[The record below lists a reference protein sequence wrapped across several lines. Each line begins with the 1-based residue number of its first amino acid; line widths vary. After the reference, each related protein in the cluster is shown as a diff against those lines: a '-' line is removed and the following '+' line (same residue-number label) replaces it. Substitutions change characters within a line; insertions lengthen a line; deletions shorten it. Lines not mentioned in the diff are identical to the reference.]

1 MPRTG
6 HIALAGAPNV
16 GKSSLLNA
24 LVGTHLAIVSPKA
37 QATRL
42 PVTGLR
48 TDGDTQY
55 VFHDLPGLLDPAYLH
70 AGAHARA
77 RRWRRSE
84 RMDVVL
90 HLHPAPEAPAP
101 PFRALAGLRRPASR
115 RPLLTVYTKGDLV
128 PRGPARASSPRAAL
142 VTGRDRGWASTDLLA
157 RVREQLP
164 EAGVRVTI
172 PRTSGPSRSAS
183 SWWSTCARQP
193 SSCSG
198 DELPY
203 AFTAEVEE
211 FREAERPVYIRVT
224 LFVERESQ
232 KGIVIGQGGRTI
244 KRHRRPRAGAAG
256 GADRRAGLPRR
267 LGEGAAPLAQAAR
280 GPDPLRLSRTADRR
294 PPIRQGDRVTLA
306 PELLEILVC
315 PKCKGDLEY
324 RTQPESLVCH
334 ACRLVYAV
342 EDGIPIMLIDEAKP
356 L

>member
-55 VFHDLPGLLDPAYLH
+55 VFHDLPGLLDPDYLMQERMREL
-70 AGAHARA
+70 ALEAIQ
-77 RRWRRSE
+77 

-90 HLHPAPEAPAP
+90 HLHPATEAPAP
-101 PFRALAGLRRPASR
+101 PFLALTRLDAPPPGT
-115 RPLLTVYTKGDLV
+115 LLTVYTKGDLV
-128 PRGPARASSPRAAL
+128 SATRREELARMAL
-142 VTGRDRGWASTDLLA
+142 VTGTGGMGLPDLLA
-157 RVREQLP
+157 RVREELP
-164 EAGVRVTI
+164 EGEFAYDPEDVGT
-172 PRTSGPSRSAS
+172 
-183 SWWSTCARQP
+183 QP
-193 SSCSG
+193 LRFFVVEYLREAAFQLLG

-244 KRHRRPRAGAAG
+244 RALGVHARERLEALMGVPVYLDAWVKVLPQWRKQPAALTRFGFPEPSTAGRRSGK
-256 GADRRAGLPRR
+256 
-267 LGEGAAPLAQAAR
+267 E
-280 GPDPLRLSRTADRR
+280 TA
-294 PPIRQGDRVTLA
+294 
-306 PELLEILVC
+306 
-315 PKCKGDLEY
+315 
-324 RTQPESLVCH
+324 
-334 ACRLVYAV
+334 
-342 EDGIPIMLIDEAKP
+342 
-356 L
+356 

>member
-55 VFHDLPGLLDPAYLH
+55 VFHDLPGLLDPDYLMQERMREL
-70 AGAHARA
+70 ALEAIQ
-77 RRWRRSE
+77 

-101 PFRALAGLRRPASR
+101 PFLALTRLDTPPPGT
-115 RPLLTVYTKGDLV
+115 LLTVYTKGDLV
-128 PRGPARASSPRAAL
+128 SATRREELARTAL
-142 VTGRDRGWASTDLLA
+142 VTGSGGMGLPDLLA
-157 RVREQLP
+157 RLREELP
-164 EAGVRVTI
+164 EGEFAYDPEDVGT
-172 PRTSGPSRSAS
+172 
-183 SWWSTCARQP
+183 QP
-193 SSCSG
+193 LRFFVVEYLREAAFQLLG

-244 KRHRRPRAGAAG
+244 RALGVHARERLEALMGVPVYLDAWVKVLPQWRKQPAALTRFGFPEPSTAGRRSGK
-256 GADRRAGLPRR
+256 
-267 LGEGAAPLAQAAR
+267 E
-280 GPDPLRLSRTADRR
+280 TA
-294 PPIRQGDRVTLA
+294 
-306 PELLEILVC
+306 
-315 PKCKGDLEY
+315 
-324 RTQPESLVCH
+324 
-334 ACRLVYAV
+334 
-342 EDGIPIMLIDEAKP
+342 
-356 L
+356 